1 MSRADELTD
10 MIAPLIESFEYRLWN
25 LTITKAQKRS
35 IVTVTLDKDGGANL
49 DEMAGI
55 SKEIASLIDEHPSFE
70 NEYHLEVESPGLE
83 RSLTNI
89 EHFKWSINME
99 VSVSFRDG
107 ETLSRSR
114 GILLDVND
122 ENISIE
128 EIHTP
133 SKKVSKK
140 SDSDSGDTIQAEK
153 KITAIEMS
161 TITKAHTVF
170 DFEKAMKNNANT
182 KQTSSDSKEESE
194 NI

>member
-107 ETLSRSR
+107 EIPFYSKFL
-114 GILLDVND
+114 GIRYERVL
-122 ENISIE
+122 
-128 EIHTP
+128 
-133 SKKVSKK
+133 
-140 SDSDSGDTIQAEK
+140 QAEG
-153 KITAIEMS
+153 EVFE
-161 TITKAHTVF
+161 TKGLLLWLSIRF
-170 DFEKAMKNNANT
+170 CC
-182 KQTSSDSKEESE
+182 
-194 NI
+194 